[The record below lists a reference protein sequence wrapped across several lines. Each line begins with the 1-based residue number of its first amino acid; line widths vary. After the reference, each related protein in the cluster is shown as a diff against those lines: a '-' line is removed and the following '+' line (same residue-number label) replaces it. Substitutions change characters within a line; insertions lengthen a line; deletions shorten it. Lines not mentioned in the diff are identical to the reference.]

1 MPERKPGDPERVSRE
16 LAKPKVDPGAW
27 VAPGAVLSGDVRLAR
42 GASVWFGCVLRSDIE
57 DAPVLIGEDSS
68 IQDGTICHVDFD
80 LPCRVGARVTVGHR
94 AVLHGCAIGDDCLIG
109 MGAVVLSGA
118 TVGAGSV
125 IAAGAV
131 VPEGAEVPGGV
142 IAAGVPAKV
151 RRDVTDRDRAR
162 IDESWRVY
170 TRLMELHR
178 GG

>member
-1 MPERKPGDPERVSRE
+1 MPERKPGDLDRVSRE
-16 LAKPKVDPGAW
+16 LAKPTVDPGAW
-27 VAPGAVLSGDVRLAR
+27 VAQGAVLSGDVRLVR
-42 GASVWFGCVLRSDIE
+42 GASVWFGCVLRSDIQ
-57 DAPVLIGEDSS
+57 DAPVVIGEDSNV
-68 IQDGTICHVDFD
+68 QDGSVCHVDFS

-94 AVLHGCAIGDDCLIG
+94 AVLHGCTIGDDCLIG

-131 VPEGAEVPGGV
+131 VPEGAEVPAGV

-151 RRDVTDRDRAR
+151 RREVTDRDRAR

-170 TRLMELHR
+170 ARLVELHR
-178 GG
+178 GR